1 MEKHKD
7 TETKIT
13 LRYILFLLFFLTSF
27 VVSVFIL
34 SIVGI
39 YDNVVGV
46 VVFFVAFLSSYVL
59 YRTCLIRGKV

>member
-1 MEKHKD
+1 MEKH
-7 TETKIT
+7 EYTKIKLT
-13 LRYILFLLFFLTSF
+13 LHYILFLLFFLTSF

-46 VVFFVAFLSSYVL
+46 VVFFVAFLSSYFL
-59 YRTCLIRGKV
+59 YRTCLIRRKL

>member
-39 YDNVVGV
+39 YNNVVGV
-46 VVFFVAFLSSYVL
+46 VVFFVAFLSSYFL
-59 YRTCLIRGKV
+59 YRTCLIRRKL